1 MMGPIWLIG
10 MMGSGKST
18 VAPIVAAA
26 LDREWVDADAL
37 IEQRLGVS
45 AADALLESEDQ
56 FRGAEIDVIR
66 SLVNEPVVIAT
77 GGGAATTPAAE
88 IMRSSGVIVWLRA
101 TVATLAARVGGGEGR
116 PLLAGGDAA
125 LIRIESE
132 RRDIYAALADIVV
145 DTDDVE
151 PAAIAELVVEACANA
166 SSEV

>member
-1 MMGPIWLIG
+1 MKGPIWLIG

-26 LDREWVDADAL
+26 LDREWADADAL
-37 IEQRLGVS
+37 IEQRLGVT
-45 AADALLESEDQ
+45 APEALLESEDR
-56 FRGAEIDVIR
+56 FRGVEIDVIR
-66 SLVNEPVVIAT
+66 SLVNEPVVVAT

-101 TVATLAARVGGGEGR
+101 TVATLAARVGDGEGR

-132 RRDIYAALADIVV
+132 RRDIYAALADVVV
-145 DTDDVE
+145 DTDDMK